1 MIEQGCLEGV
11 DEVYG
16 FHNWPAGKFG
26 ELWCKE
32 GPVMSQV
39 TVIDIKI
46 TGTGGHGSEP
56 ETLKVAIW
64 KAVEFYQKMMKFLDE
79 LKAKTGKLFV
89 CTLPVFQ
96 SGERYNVIS

>member
-46 TGTGGHGSEP
+46 TGTGGHGS
-56 ETLKVAIW
+56 
-64 KAVEFYQKMMKFLDE
+64 
-79 LKAKTGKLFV
+79 
-89 CTLPVFQ
+89 
-96 SGERYNVIS
+96 